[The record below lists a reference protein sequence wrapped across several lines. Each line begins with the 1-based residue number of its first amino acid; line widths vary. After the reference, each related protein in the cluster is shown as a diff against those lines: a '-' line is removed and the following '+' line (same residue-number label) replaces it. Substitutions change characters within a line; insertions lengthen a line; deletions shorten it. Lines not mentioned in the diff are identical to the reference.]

1 MIDNNKD
8 YLEKIEVL
16 CIFFGPKHNWFIYTK
31 RKNFFIHKMGEMN
44 GYDAVFKTRK
54 KIEEYSFSSTQI
66 FSNF

>member
-16 CIFFGPKHNWFIYTK
+16 CIFFGPKHNSFFYTK
-31 RKNFFIHKMGEMN
+31 RKNYFIHKMN

-54 KIEEYSFSSTQI
+54 KIEEYSSSSTQI